1 MGVSALGYVALNV
14 SQPAKW
20 VEFATGLFGM
30 EVRKRAK
37 GKALDLRIDER
48 HHRFTL
54 YPSKTDSV
62 AALGWEVATMAGLES
77 LAEAL
82 RAEGITVKA
91 GSAELCEERKVR
103 ALYSFHEP
111 HIGVATEICYGA
123 LVSNTPWAPSRGVSG
138 YNTGSG
144 LGLGHIVYWVK
155 DMAATTAFYERVM
168 GFSISDTIAWDDND
182 AIFLHCNPRHHSLA
196 LVAEAPGRPGG
207 RLNHIMIEA
216 RTLDD
221 VGYGFDIAK
230 DMNIPMIFEMGKHT
244 NDHMHSFYVVT
255 PSGFGME
262 YGFGGRLIS
271 ENWEIRH
278 YDQPMLWGHRPPV

>member
-1 MGVSALGYVALNV
+1 
-14 SQPAKW
+14 
-20 VEFATGLFGM
+20 
-30 EVRKRAK
+30 
-37 GKALDLRIDER
+37 
-48 HHRFTL
+48 
-54 YPSKTDSV
+54 
-62 AALGWEVATMAGLES
+62 
-77 LAEAL
+77 
-82 RAEGITVKA
+82 
-91 GSAELCEERKVR
+91 
-103 ALYSFHEP
+103 
-111 HIGVATEICYGA
+111 
-123 LVSNTPWAPSRGVSG
+123 
-138 YNTGSG
+138 
-144 LGLGHIVYWVK
+144 
-155 DMAATTAFYERVM
+155 MAATTAFYERVM

-244 NDHMHSFYVVT
+244 NDHMQSFYVIT

-262 YGFGGRLIS
+262 YGFGGRLIE

-278 YDQPMLWGHRPPV
+278 YDQPMLWGHRPPK